1 MQPIA
6 RFNAVRFACLLAFIL
21 AAARAT
27 ASQPSAMSGTSAWSS
42 AVIESRLQEIGA
54 ELATLAHPRLLTGVG
69 PIGYRSQSHATADQP
84 EWLEIDLEEDFTI
97 NAVIIVP
104 ALFHTPD
111 SSLEADGFPEAFR
124 VVAVHDRQQRETVLA
139 NFTAADGLLPRKA
152 PLLID
157 CPPTVATRVR
167 LEASRL
173 TPRAWDGQYCLQL
186 AEVLVF
192 CGEQNVA
199 LNRPV
204 TCSSNDDNPE
214 GARDVAFAVDGF
226 VPYLMDAQAGERSI
240 AFLTHLRDT
249 EPCSV
254 TIDLGQPHRL
264 DGLRLHAA
272 DVSDNVP
279 QSHANNFGIPRHLQL
294 EGAARADF
302 ANPTLLADYRV
313 ESSLATGPVI
323 TLRIPPTSC
332 RFVRLTSLV
341 PSLSGNSGRPFFGF
355 AEVEC
360 LMEGRNVAGGGTV
373 STSLSNELLSR
384 ADRLGAITDGNN
396 YYGAILPMRSWLSQ
410 LARRHDLEAEQPRLR
425 QALSDAYRNQSLLIQ
440 QLTWLSLLL
449 VAVVVAVIAIERVIR
464 QRAIFRTREQIAADL
479 HDELGANLHALA
491 LYGDLAA
498 EHVGRPEKLTS
509 LIGQMRELATRSG
522 KAAKACVNLLESEG
536 LYEGLVA
543 DINRMSARLLA
554 DLEHTLEIEGSEHL
568 ASLPPKI
575 QIGVALFYKE
585 CLTNIIRHSGA
596 TRVETEL
603 LATDREL
610 VLAVSDNGRGLDQ
623 QPAASRGE
631 HAPAS
636 LLRRARLLGGSLV
649 AAERIG
655 GGTRVTLRT
664 RTRPRWPAV

>member
-1 MQPIA
+1 MKPI
-6 RFNAVRFACLLAFIL
+6 NHCNIVKLICLLASLL
-21 AAARAT
+21 ADGAAT
-27 ASQPSAMSGTSAWSS
+27 ASEPPAASWASAWS
-42 AVIESRLQEIGA
+42 ATAIESQLREITD
-54 ELATLAHPRLLTGVG
+54 ELATLAHPRLMTGIG
-69 PIGYRSQSHATADQP
+69 PIGYRSKSHEKP
-84 EWLEIDLEEDFTI
+84 EQREWIEIDLEEATTI

-104 ALFHTPD
+104 ALYHTPD
-111 SSLEADGFPEAFR
+111 STLEADGFPEAFT
-124 VVAVHDRQQRETVLA
+124 VIAVHDRLHTETVLA
-139 NFTAADGLLPRKA
+139 SFTAADGLLPRKA

-167 LEASRL
+167 LEATRL
-173 TPRAWDGQYCLQL
+173 TPRAWDGRYCLQL

-204 TCSSNDDNPE
+204 TSSSNDDNPE
-214 GARDVAFAVDGF
+214 GGRDASFVVDGF

-254 TIDLGQPHRL
+254 TIDLGQSHRL

-279 QSHANNFGIPRHLQL
+279 QSHANNFGIPRHLRI
-294 EGAARADF
+294 EGAAAADF
-302 ANPTLLADYRV
+302 AEPALLADYRF

-323 TLRIPPTSC
+323 TLRIPPTQS
-332 RFVRLTSLV
+332 RHVRLTSLV

-360 LMEGRNVAGGGTV
+360 LVEGRNVAAGGAV
-373 STSLSNELLSR
+373 STSLPTETLSR
-384 ADRLGAITDGNN
+384 ADRLQAVTDGNN
-396 YYGAILPMRSWLSQ
+396 YYGEILSVRRWLSQ
-410 LARRHDLEAEQPRLR
+410 LARRHELETELPLLR
-425 QALSDAYRNQSLLIQ
+425 ETLTDAYRNQSQLIQ
-440 QLTWLSLLL
+440 RLTWLSLLL
-449 VAVVVAVIAIERVIR
+449 VAVVVAIIAVERAIR

-479 HDELGANLHALA
+479 HDELGANLHAIA
-491 LYGDLAA
+491 LYGDLATDNI
-498 EHVGRPEKLTS
+498 GRPEKLTN
-509 LIGQMRELATRSG
+509 LIGQMRDLATRSG
-522 KAAKACVNLLESEG
+522 KAAKACVNLLESQG
-536 LYEGLVA
+536 LYEGLAA
-543 DINRMSARLLA
+543 DLKRTASRLLA
-554 DLEHTLEIEGSEHL
+554 DLEHTLTIEGSEHL
-568 ASLPPKI
+568 SSLAPKI

-585 CLTNIIRHSGA
+585 CLANIIRHSGA

-603 LATDREL
+603 LATAREL
-610 VLAVSDNGRGLDQ
+610 VLSVADNGCGLGQ
-623 QPAASRGE
+623 QPAASRGD

-636 LLRRARLLGGSLV
+636 LLRRTRLLGGSLV

-664 RTRPRWPAV
+664 RTQPRWPIL